1 VITCILMNWK
11 NVQEMDTPLDS
22 HYLPKFCQED
32 IKHLYRS
39 IMSSEIEAALK
50 EAAAFT
56 RH

>member
-1 VITCILMNWK
+1 MNWK
-11 NVQEMDTPLDS
+11 NVEEMDTPLDS